1 MAVSG
6 NQFTRLGARAGVGIA
21 LTITAK
27 EQAAAILYTNLMDA
41 IRGVTGGN
49 TIQDG
54 LCLWYGKT
62 ATETAQ
68 DAERRFL
75 LAFGGT
81 TAGTNQDLWG
91 QYLSS
96 LGHTG
101 TLNDKLLKYWN
112 SQ

>member
-1 MAVSG
+1 MFHHSSFSQTSFNTTSFRFDVSG
-6 NQFTRLGARAGVGIA
+6 PVVQ
-21 LTITAK
+21 
-27 EQAAAILYTNLMDA
+27 YTNLMDA